1 MVMHARAH
9 THNRA
14 GPWLHA
20 RACVGSSTRGRC
32 CGTRHD
38 RYAFETGDGG
48 GAARKG
54 RGVKFRK
61 GEPGRIAANT
71 IDASFA
77 RVCAR
82 STREKAAGV

>member
-1 MVMHARAH
+1 MLVRA
-9 THNRA
+9 HNRA

-20 RACVGSSTRGRC
+20 RACVSSSTRGRC

-38 RYAFETGDGG
+38 RYTFESGDGG

-61 GEPGRIAANT
+61 GNRGGLPRTCAANT

-77 RVCAR
+77 RVCEEH
-82 STREKAAGV
+82 T